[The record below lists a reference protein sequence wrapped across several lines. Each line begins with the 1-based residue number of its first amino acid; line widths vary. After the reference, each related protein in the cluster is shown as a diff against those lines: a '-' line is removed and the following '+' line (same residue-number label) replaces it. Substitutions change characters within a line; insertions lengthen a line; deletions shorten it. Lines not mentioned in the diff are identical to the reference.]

1 MAELT
6 LQQIRQAKEEAQ
18 TDIANY
24 VRARLERLTK
34 DCGVQPL
41 GLSISMF
48 QHRAHGSCD
57 GLLVTDVSI
66 DMGGI

>member
-1 MAELT
+1 VAELT

-24 VRARLERLTK
+24 VRARLTK
-34 DCGVQPL
+34 DCGAQPL

-57 GLLVTDVSI
+57 GLLITDVSI
-66 DMGGI
+66 AMGGI